1 MSIKKIKIENFKS
14 FENLEIDL
22 NNFNVLIG
30 ANASGKSNFI
40 HIFEFLRDIV
50 NYDLS
55 NAISMQGDIEY
66 LRNVNIGHSKNLSM
80 EITGNYENGRGI
92 IGKKFEGGFY
102 GIKMSE
108 IIYKFTIEFYK
119 AKSGFKIIEDKLSV
133 KFRVLKVLTPKNREI
148 KEEKLGDGTFILANE
163 NRKIKSKF
171 DIPKGIGIEIKK
183 NGILPFTIFFEKLP
197 LKTLLLETPFFKM
210 PFEVADIFQDV
221 AVYNFDPK
229 LPKKAI
235 PITGKSELEEDGSNL
250 AIALKN
256 IIDDKKSRNRFI
268 NLIKDVLSFVDSL
281 DVEKFA
287 DRSLLVRLKEI
298 YSKGKFLPASLL
310 SDGTIN
316 ITALILALYFGKK
329 PFIIIEEPER
339 NIHPHLISKVLEMMK
354 EVSTRKQIIVTTHN
368 PEILKH
374 AQLEDILFIARD
386 KEGYSKISRPSENE
400 QVKIFLKNDMGIDEL
415 YVQNLLEL

>member
-14 FENLEIDL
+14 FDNLEINL

-50 NYDLS
+50 NHHLN

-92 IGKKFEGGFY
+92 IWKKFEGGFY

-108 IIYKFTIEFYK
+108 MIYRFSIEFYK
-119 AKSGFKIIEDKLSV
+119 VKSGFKIIEDKLSV
-133 KFRVLKVLTPKNREI
+133 KFKVLKILTLNNRKS
-148 KEEKLGDGTFILANE
+148 KEEELGDGTFILASE

-171 DIPKGIGIEIKK
+171 DMPKGIEIDK
-183 NGILPFTIFFEKLP
+183 IDMFPFAKFIDKLP

-235 PITGKSELEEDGSNL
+235 PITGKTELEEDGSNL

-256 IIDDKKSRNRFI
+256 IIDDKNSRNRFS

-329 PFIIIEEPER
+329 PFIIVEEPER
-339 NIHPHLISKVLEMMK
+339 NIHPHLISKVMEMMK
-354 EVSTRKQIIVTTHN
+354 EVSKRKQIIVTTHN

-374 AQLEDILFIARD
+374 TQLDDILFIARD
-386 KEGYSKISRPSENE
+386 KEGFSKISRPSENE

-415 YVQNLLEL
+415 YIQNLLEL

>member
-14 FENLEIDL
+14 FDNLEINL

-50 NYDLS
+50 KHDLK

-66 LRNVNIGHSKNLSM
+66 LRNVNIGNSKNLSM

-102 GIKMSE
+102 VIKMSE
-108 IIYKFTIEFYK
+108 MIYRFSIEFYK

-133 KFRVLKVLTPKNREI
+133 KFKVLKILTLNNRKS
-148 KEEKLGDGTFILANE
+148 KEEELGDGTFILVNE
-163 NRKIKSKF
+163 KRKIKSKF
-171 DIPKGIGIEIKK
+171 DIPKGIKIEKIEIF
-183 NGILPFTIFFEKLP
+183 PFADFIGKLP
-197 LKTLLLETPFFKM
+197 LKNLLLETPFFRI

-235 PITGKSELEEDGSNL
+235 PITGKNELEEDGSNL

-256 IIDDKKSRNRFI
+256 IIDDKNSRNRFS

-298 YSKGKFLPASLL
+298 YSKDKFLPASLI
-310 SDGTIN
+310 SDGTLN
-316 ITALILALYFGKK
+316 ITALILALYFEEKSLV
-329 PFIIIEEPER
+329 IIEEPER
-339 NIHPHLISKVLEMMK
+339 NIHPHLIYKVMEMMK
-354 EVSTRKQIIVTTHN
+354 EVSKRKQIIVTTHN

-374 AQLEDILFIARD
+374 TQLNDILFIARD
-386 KEGYSKISRPSENE
+386 KEGFSKISRPSESD
-400 QVKIFLKNDMGIDEL
+400 QVKIFLKNDMGMDEL

>member
-14 FENLEIDL
+14 FDNLEINL

-50 NYDLS
+50 KHDLK

-102 GIKMSE
+102 VIKMSE
-108 IIYKFTIEFYK
+108 MIYRFSIEFYK
-119 AKSGFKIIEDKLSV
+119 AKSGFRISEDKLSL
-133 KFRVLKVLTPKNREI
+133 KFKVLKVLTFNNR
-148 KEEKLGDGTFILANE
+148 KGEEEELGDGTFILANE

-171 DIPKGIGIEIKK
+171 DIPKGIEIEKIEIF
-183 NGILPFTIFFEKLP
+183 PFADFIEKLQ

-256 IIDDKKSRNRFI
+256 IIDDRKSRNRFI

-298 YSKGKFLPASLL
+298 YSKDKFLPASLI
-310 SDGTIN
+310 SDGTLN
-316 ITALILALYFGKK
+316 ITALILALYFEEKSL
-329 PFIIIEEPER
+329 IIIEEPER
-339 NIHPHLISKVLEMMK
+339 NIHPHLLSKVLEMMK
-354 EVSTRKQIIVTTHN
+354 EVSKRKQIIVTTHN

-374 AQLEDILFIARD
+374 TQLDDILFIARD
-386 KEGYSKISRPSENE
+386 KEGFSKISRPYESE

-415 YVQNLLEL
+415 YIQNLMEL